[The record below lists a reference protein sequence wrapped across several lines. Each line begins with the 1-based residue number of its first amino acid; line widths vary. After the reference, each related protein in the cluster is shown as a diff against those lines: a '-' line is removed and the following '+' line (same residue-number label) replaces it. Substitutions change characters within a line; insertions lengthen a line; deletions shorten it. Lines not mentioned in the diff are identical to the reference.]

1 MKQLKLTNT
10 PLIDNVDRLPVNHNQ
25 YERDQLKAELNDR
38 NKQYLSLQT
47 TIAFVAM
54 TMLVVTGGYML
65 ATQNLNLFT
74 FITFVTW
81 LGLFLVGSEIKD

>member
-1 MKQLKLTNT
+1 MAML
-10 PLIDNVDRLPVNHNQ
+10 H
-25 YERDQLKAELNDR
+25 LKAELNDR

>member
-38 NKQYLSLQT
+38 NKQYLS
-47 TIAFVAM
+47 
-54 TMLVVTGGYML
+54 
-65 ATQNLNLFT
+65 
-74 FITFVTW
+74 
-81 LGLFLVGSEIKD
+81 

>member
-1 MKQLKLTNT
+1 ML
-10 PLIDNVDRLPVNHNQ
+10 H
-25 YERDQLKAELNDR
+25 LKAELNDR

>member
-47 TIAFVAM
+47 TIAFIDRGPCYGVL
-54 TMLVVTGGYML
+54 THE
-65 ATQNLNLFT
+65 NR
-74 FITFVTW
+74 I
-81 LGLFLVGSEIKD
+81 